1 MSRTE
6 KIKRLVVKIGSGV
19 IAAHKIKPEGSH
31 LSALVEQIYSLHKEG
46 KEIILV
52 SSGAIVLGMDE
63 LNLEIRPSD
72 LASLQAC
79 AAVGQAVL
87 MRTYSR
93 LFEKHNIKCAQILL
107 TWDDFKDPKRYDNAH
122 LTLKELLNRGVV
134 PIINE
139 NDTTATEEIKF
150 GDNDKLSA
158 LVAKLIHADRLVIL
172 SDVDGVHNDK
182 KEIIKEIKEITKEV
196 ESFATDT
203 TKKNISRGGMI
214 TKLEAVKIA
223 TSSCIPC
230 VIAGSGTANV
240 LVNISEGSQVIGT
253 YFPEKEK
260 K

>member
-1 MSRTE
+1 MSRT
-6 KIKRLVVKIGSGV
+6 KIKRIVVKIGSGV
-19 IAAHKIKPEGSH
+19 IAAHKKKPEGSH
-31 LSALVEQIYSLHKEG
+31 LSSLIEQIYRLREEE

-52 SSGAIVLGMDE
+52 SSGAIILGMSE
-63 LNLEIRPSD
+63 LNLGVRPSD

-87 MRTYSR
+87 MRTYSI
-93 LFEKHNIKCAQILL
+93 LFEKHGIKCAQILL
-107 TWDDFKDPKRYDNAH
+107 TWDDFKDHKRYDNAH
-122 LTLKELLNRGVV
+122 HTFKAILDKGVV

-139 NDTTATEEIKF
+139 NDTISTEEIKF

-158 LVAKLIHADRLVIL
+158 LVAKLIHADSLIIL
-172 SDVDGVHNDK
+172 SDVDGFHNDK
-182 KEIIKEIKEITKEV
+182 KEVIKEIKEITKEI

-203 TKKNISRGGMI
+203 TKKDISKGGMI

-223 TSSCIPC
+223 TPAGIPC

-240 LVNISEGSQVIGT
+240 LVDIVVGAQTTGT